1 MPSDPAHPGP
11 RPASSVV
18 SNLERRDAAETR
30 FNLLVQ
36 SIKDYAIFI
45 LDPSG
50 HISTWNPGAE
60 RIKQYSAT
68 EIIGQHFSVFYP
80 PAVAAA
86 GKCALEL
93 DIATREGR
101 FEEEGWRI
109 RKDGTSFWA
118 SVTITAL
125 RDPERALIGF
135 AKVTRDL
142 SVRREAEEEAR
153 RFRLLIE
160 SVQDYAIF
168 IVDRAGRIC
177 TWNAGAERIKQYAA
191 SEIIGRHFS
200 IFYPNEVAVSGKC
213 ELELDIA
220 AREGRFDEEG
230 WRIRKDGTSFWA
242 SVTITALRN
251 PEGHLFGFAKVTR
264 DLTARREAEESQR
277 ALAAERAA
285 LAEKARIHEFQ
296 ERFLGIL
303 GHDLRNPLSA
313 IQIGAGLVRQRASD
327 AATLRI
333 LDRMDTSAKRMSRMI
348 EQILDLT
355 RSRLADGFVLRRA
368 PMDLAVT
375 LSATVDELQTSH
387 PSRPIALTCPPCPG
401 VWDGDRLE
409 QVFSNLIGNAIA
421 YGDPAEPV
429 VVEAHPGAEM
439 TLVRVHN
446 FGPAIPR
453 ELQERIFDPFRRGER
468 DSRSEATSG
477 LGLGLYI
484 SREVVLAHGGRLDF
498 ESSSEKGTTFQVTLP
513 TAKPLTVSTHGASHD
528 TRSTP

>member
-1 MPSDPAHPGP
+1 MPSAPPPCPEPD
-11 RPASSVV
+11 RSVSSSV
-18 SNLERRDAAETR
+18 EPREEAEAR

-50 HISTWNPGAE
+50 YVSTWNPGAE
-60 RIKQYSAT
+60 RIKQYSAE

-80 PAVAAA
+80 PAIAAT

-93 DIATREGR
+93 EIATREGR

-109 RKDGTSFWA
+109 RKDGTTFWA

-125 RDPERALIGF
+125 RNPEGVLVGF

-142 SVRREAEEEAR
+142 TVRREAEEEAR

-168 IVDRAGRIC
+168 ILDQAGHIT
-177 TWNAGAERIKQYAA
+177 TWNAGAERIKQYSA

-200 IFYPNEVAVSGKC
+200 IFYPKEVVARGTC
-213 ELELDIA
+213 ALELDIA
-220 AREGRFDEEG
+220 VREGRFEEEG
-230 WRIRKDGTSFWA
+230 WRVRKDGTTFWA

-251 PEGHLFGFAKVTR
+251 PEGDLFGFAKVTR
-264 DLTARREAEESQR
+264 DLTSRREAEESQR
-277 ALAAERAA
+277 ALAVERAA
-285 LAEKARIHEFQ
+285 LAEKARTQEFQ

-327 AATLRI
+327 TATLRI
-333 LDRMDTSAKRMSRMI
+333 LDRMDTSAQRMSRMI

-355 RSRLADGFVLRRA
+355 RSRLAGGFQLRTA
-368 PMDLAVT
+368 TIDLAVT
-375 LSATVDELQTSH
+375 LRAIVEELRTSY
-387 PSRPIALTCPPCPG
+387 PSRCIELTCPPCRG
-401 VWDGDRLE
+401 TWDGDRLE

-429 VVEAHPGAEM
+429 VVEAHPGAEV
-439 TLVRVHN
+439 TVVRVHN
-446 FGPAIPR
+446 RGPTIPT
-453 ELQERIFDPFRRGER
+453 ELQDRIFDPFRRGER
-468 DSRSEATSG
+468 ESRSETTAG

-484 SREVVLAHGGRLDF
+484 SREVVLAHRGRLEF
-498 ESSSEKGTTFQVTLP
+498 ESNSEKGTTFQVTLP
-513 TAKPLTVSTHGASHD
+513 TANLVAAPSHGPSHG
-528 TRSTP
+528 TPESRP